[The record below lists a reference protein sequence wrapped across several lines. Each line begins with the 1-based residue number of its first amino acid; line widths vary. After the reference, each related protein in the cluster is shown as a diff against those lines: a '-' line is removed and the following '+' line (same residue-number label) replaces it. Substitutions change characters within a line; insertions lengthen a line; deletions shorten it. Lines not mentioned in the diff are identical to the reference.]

1 LKKSMKS
8 KYKKIIALVAIVLM
22 SVSIVLFWDEIAK
35 LESYGYL
42 GIFIISILGS
52 ATIVIPA
59 PTILATF
66 IGGGIFNPF
75 LVGIVSAFGATI
87 GELTG
92 YIAGSSGRAI
102 INKEEKLLKV
112 EGWMKKYGLWTVFV
126 LAVVPNPLFDLAGMV
141 SGAGKIPVWKFL
153 LVTLAGK
160 TIKFL
165 VIAFIGAGSV
175 SVLGSFINK

>member
-1 LKKSMKS
+1 MKD
-8 KYKKIIALVAIVLM
+8 KYKKIIALAFVVLM
-22 SVSIVLFWDEIAK
+22 SVLIVLFWDKIK
-35 LESYGYL
+35 GLESYGYF

-66 IGGGIFNPF
+66 VGGGIFNPF
-75 LVGIVSAFGATI
+75 LVGVVSAIGATI

-102 INKEEKLLKV
+102 INKEEKLAKV
-112 EGWMKKYGLWTVFV
+112 EGWMRKYGLWTIFV
-126 LAVVPNPLFDLAGMV
+126 LAVIPNPLFDLAGMV

-153 LVTLAGK
+153 LVTLLGK

-175 SVLGSFINK
+175 SILGSFINR

>member
-1 LKKSMKS
+1 MKN
-8 KYKKIIALVAIVLM
+8 KYKKIITLVFIVLM
-22 SVSIVLFWDEIAK
+22 SISIIIFWDEIKK

-59 PTILATF
+59 PTILVTF
-66 IGGGIFNPF
+66 VGGGIFNPF
-75 LVGIVSAFGATI
+75 FVGLVSALGATI

-92 YIAGSSGRAI
+92 YLAGYSGRAI
-102 INKEEKLLKV
+102 INKEEKLVKV
-112 EGWMKKYGLWTVFV
+112 EGWMKKYGLWTIFV

-141 SGAGKIPVWKFL
+141 SGAGRIPIWKFL
-153 LVTLAGK
+153 IVTLLGK

-165 VIAFIGAGSV
+165 AIAFIGAGSV
-175 SVLGSFINK
+175 SVLGSFK

>member
-1 LKKSMKS
+1 MKS
-8 KYKKIIALVAIVLM
+8 KYQKIIALAAVILM
-22 SVSIVLFWDEIAK
+22 SVFIVLFWDRIAE
-35 LESYGYL
+35 LETYGYL
-42 GIFIISILGS
+42 GIFVISILGS

-66 IGGGIFNPF
+66 VGGGIFNPF

-92 YIAGSSGRAI
+92 YVAGSSGRAI
-102 INKEEKLLKV
+102 INKEEKLVKV
-112 EGWMKKYGLWTVFV
+112 EGWMRKYGLWTIFV
-126 LAVVPNPLFDLAGMV
+126 LAVIPNPLFDLAGMV
-141 SGAGKIPVWKFL
+141 SGAGRIPVWKFL
-153 LVTLAGK
+153 LVTLLGK

-175 SVLGSFINK
+175 GILGAFINR

>member
-1 LKKSMKS
+1 MKN
-8 KYKKIIALVAIVLM
+8 KYKKIIALVFIVLM
-22 SVSIVLFWDEIAK
+22 SISIIIFWDEIKK

-59 PTILATF
+59 PTILVTF
-66 IGGGIFNPF
+66 VGGGIFNPF
-75 LVGIVSAFGATI
+75 LVGIISAVGATI

-92 YIAGSSGRAI
+92 YLAGYSGRAI
-102 INKEEKLLKV
+102 INKEEKLVKV
-112 EGWMKKYGLWTVFV
+112 EGWMKKYGLWTIFV
-126 LAVVPNPLFDLAGMV
+126 LAVIPSPLFDLAGMV

-153 LVTLAGK
+153 TVTLLGK

-175 SVLGSFINK
+175 SVLGSFIK

>member
-1 LKKSMKS
+1 MKS
-8 KYKKIIALVAIVLM
+8 KYKKIIALAAVILM
-22 SVSIVLFWDEIAK
+22 SVLIVLFWDKITK
-35 LESYGYL
+35 LESFGYL

-66 IGGGIFNPF
+66 VGGGIFNPF
-75 LVGIVSAFGATI
+75 LVGIVSALGATI

-92 YIAGSSGRAI
+92 YIAGSTGRAI
-102 INKEEKLLKV
+102 INKEEKLVKV
-112 EGWMKKYGLWTVFV
+112 EGWMKKYGLWTIFV
-126 LAVVPNPLFDLAGMV
+126 LATIPNPLFDLAGMV

-153 LVTLAGK
+153 AVTLFGK

-175 SVLGSFINK
+175 SILGTFINR